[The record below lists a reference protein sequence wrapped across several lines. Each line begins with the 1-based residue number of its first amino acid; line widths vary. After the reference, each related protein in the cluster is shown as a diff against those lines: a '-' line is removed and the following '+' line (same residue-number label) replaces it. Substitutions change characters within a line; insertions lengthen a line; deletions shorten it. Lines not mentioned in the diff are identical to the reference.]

1 MYENHMSALILYRPS
16 TDIHALEGNM
26 AAVTSASPSSL
37 FNGFISTLNT
47 ACFLSARL
55 IVRSE
60 RWTDKIFIKVFSN
73 HNWVF
78 NVFKESFR
86 KLYLLFIS
94 WIDRTTLELAW
105 SSDLQQTWMH
115 QKWMNT
121 CVIFDVLCVC
131 MLHFFLH
138 RGNHLIKPVTVD
150 HI

>member
-1 MYENHMSALILYRPS
+1 
-16 TDIHALEGNM
+16 M
-26 AAVTSASPSSL
+26 AAATEAVTSASPSSL

-138 RGNHLIKPVTVD
+138 RGNHLIKNLLLWIIFKPLCGIAPPND
-150 HI
+150 HATSPNV